1 MKPRNLIDVID
12 EMISVIPKN
21 KIHLILFLEDIKE
34 SQRVRAPED
43 MTGWWQIS
51 NKLDIML
58 NKYNCSETLKLILKP
73 LEYIPEWK
81 LKLIS
86 IFTTQPLDEIKKDIY
101 G

>member
-43 MTGWWQIS
+43 MTVWWQIS

-73 LEYIPEWK
+73 LEYIPE
-81 LKLIS
+81 L
-86 IFTTQPLDEIKKDIY
+86 EITSVNGTPIDTVVVFKKN
-101 G
+101 